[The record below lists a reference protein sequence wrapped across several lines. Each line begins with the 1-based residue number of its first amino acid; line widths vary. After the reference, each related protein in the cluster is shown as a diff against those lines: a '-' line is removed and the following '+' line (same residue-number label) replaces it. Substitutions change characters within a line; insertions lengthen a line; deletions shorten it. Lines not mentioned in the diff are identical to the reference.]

1 MIMHGHLYS
10 TKTKV
15 KIEKRNKAKHDKIQ
29 KSLFLNLL
37 YSSARVKRL
46 EAYENF
52 AGFSISK
59 LKKEKRKKGK
69 KNRLFFVSSVEL

>member
-1 MIMHGHLYS
+1 MHGHLYS

-37 YSSARVKRL
+37 YSSARVNHCFRFGKQNDIHHPVRKGDMKR
-46 EAYENF
+46 APQP
-52 AGFSISK
+52 
-59 LKKEKRKKGK
+59 
-69 KNRLFFVSSVEL
+69 

>member
-46 EAYENF
+46 EAYEKFCWVLNF
-52 AGFSISK
+52 KIKKG
-59 LKKEKRKKGK
+59 KKEKRKKK
-69 KNRLFFVSSVEL
+69 PFVFRVER